1 MRFAA
6 ALYSIFSRPVCRF
19 KRWLYGRGLRQSRSA
34 PLIVLSVGN
43 IAHGGSEKTPLV
55 LEILRLLLRHG
66 YRPALVSRGYKG
78 TWEKRGGI
86 VSDGGSILA
95 GWREAGD
102 EPLMAA
108 LEAPGAGV
116 FVGRERWASCRKAAD
131 MGFDVAVLDDGF
143 QHLRLRRDLDIVL
156 HDPAART
163 GLREGPSALRRAGI
177 VLLKKSSAAGSGN
190 SRPFRTSSST
200 FLYGVSAAG
209 VSPLDG
215 GPLLPIDSLR
225 GRKLAA
231 FCGIA
236 RPERFFGLVDNLGLD
251 ISARAVFPDHFF
263 YPDKALNKLAAAAL
277 NSGCGSF
284 LTTEKDAV
292 KLRGRM
298 KGPAGLPVFVLRIG
312 LDLPEEFSAA
322 VLEAL
327 ARIRGGRS

>member
-6 ALYSIFSRPVCRF
+6 VLYSLFSRPVCRF
-19 KRWLYGRGLRQSRSA
+19 KRWLYGRGLRRARSA

-43 IAHGGSEKTPLV
+43 IAHGGSEKTPLA
-55 LEILRLLLRHG
+55 LEILRLLLGHG
-66 YRPALVSRGYKG
+66 YRPALVSRGYRG

-86 VSDGGSILA
+86 VSDGRSILA

-116 FVGRERWASCRKAAD
+116 FIGRGRWASCRKAAD

-156 HDPAART
+156 HDPAARM

-177 VLLKKSSAAGSGN
+177 VLIKKSAAEAGY
-190 SRPFRTSSST
+190 SRRFRTPAST
-200 FLYGVSAAG
+200 FLYSVSAAG
-209 VSPLDG
+209 VLPLDG
-215 GPLLPIDSLR
+215 GPLLPAEALR
-225 GRKLAA
+225 GRKLAV

-236 RPERFFGLVDNLGLD
+236 RPERFFGLSADLGLD
-251 ISARAVFPDHFF
+251 VSTRAVFPDHFF
-263 YPDKALNKLAAAAL
+263 YPDKALGKLAAAAR
-277 NSGCGSF
+277 NSGCDAF

-298 KGPAGLPVFVLRIG
+298 KGIAGLPVFVLRIG
-312 LDLPEEFSAA
+312 LNLPEEFPAA